1 MPIMTII
8 VSKDSSKFKKIE
20 SANFALEVN
29 LQEKIHEGEIMK
41 KIKLGPDEDLTLLT
55 LAREFSTTSGPIDV
69 IAIDTEGDIYIIE
82 TKLKKNSD
90 RREILAQIIDYA
102 GAMWDEF
109 RDFNKFE
116 EKLKDNP
123 SFSAKS
129 LSELI
134 RNSDFEIK
142 SDLDIDDIIEKMK
155 QNFERGEFK
164 FVTVW
169 DKLESKLI
177 NAIDYLNEKSKLTV
191 YAVTFDYYKD
201 DGLEILIPSVYGR
214 ESEKRSVVKGKR
226 PKWTIDTI
234 HEEFKKNLSAKEYS
248 AFEKLEQFLNENADY
263 IKLGSGAHGSIGPV
277 FKKLCPVTAN
287 PRSFL
292 TLDGEGKM
300 TINYAWLKDEYRKN
314 IAEKFSENPDLKIDI
329 DGNSVIETVKG
340 VEVYPKYSRDQWS
353 SNIDTIIDVIREFL

>member
-1 MPIMTII
+1 MGII
-8 VSKDSSKFKKIE
+8 ASKDGGKFKKIE
-20 SANFALEVN
+20 STGFALEN
-29 LQEKIHEGEIMK
+29 KLQKLIHEDEIMK

-55 LAREFSTTSGPIDV
+55 LAREFSTTSGPVDV

-134 RNSDFEIK
+134 RNSDFEIR
-142 SDLDIDDIIEKMK
+142 SDLDIDKIIEKIK
-155 QNFERGEFK
+155 QNFEHGNFK

-169 DKLESKLI
+169 NKLESKLT
-177 NAIDYLNEKSKLTV
+177 NAINYLNEKAHLTV
-191 YAVTFDYYKD
+191 YAVTFEYYKD
-201 DGLEILIPSVYGR
+201 AGLEILIPSVYGR
-214 ESEKRSVVKGKR
+214 EAEKRSVVKGKR
-226 PKWTIDTI
+226 MKWTIDTI
-234 HEEFKKNLSAKEYS
+234 HEEFKKNLSSNEYS
-248 AFEKLEQFLNENADY
+248 AFEKLEQFLNENADEPLK
-263 IKLGSGAHGSIGPV
+263 IGTGAHGSIGPV
-277 FKKLCPVTAN
+277 FKKLCPDEF

-292 TLDGEGKM
+292 TLYGDGQM
-300 TINYAWLKDEYRKN
+300 VINYAWLKAEYRNK
-314 IAEKFSENPDLKIDI
+314 IAEKFSENPDLKIDFNA
-329 DGNSVIETVKG
+329 DLAKA
-340 VEVYPKYSRDQWS
+340 YPRYTRDQWS
-353 SNIDTIIDVIREFL
+353 QNIDNIISVMRDFL

>member
-1 MPIMTII
+1 MGII
-8 VSKDSSKFKKIE
+8 ASKDGGKFKKIE
-20 SANFALEVN
+20 STNFALEEK
-29 LQEKIHEGEIMK
+29 LQKLIHEDEIMK

-55 LAREFSTTSGPIDV
+55 LAREFSTTSGPADV
-69 IAIDTEGDIYIIE
+69 IAIDTEGNIYIIE

-134 RNSDFEIK
+134 RNSDFEIR
-142 SDLDIDDIIEKMK
+142 SDLDIDKIIEKIK
-155 QNFERGEFK
+155 QNFEHGSFK

-177 NAIDYLNEKSKLTV
+177 NAIRYLNEKSHLTV
-191 YAVTFDYYKD
+191 YAVTFEYYKD
-201 DGLEILIPSVYGR
+201 AGLEILIPSVYGR
-214 ESEKRSVVKGKR
+214 EAEKRSVVEGKR
-226 PKWTIDTI
+226 MKWTIDTI
-234 HEEFKKNLSAKEYS
+234 HEEFKKNLTSNEYS
-248 AFEKLEQFLNENADY
+248 AFEKLEQFLNENAY
-263 IKLGSGAHGSIGPV
+263 EIRIGSGAHGSIGPV
-277 FKKLCPVTAN
+277 FKKLCPDDE

-292 TLDGEGKM
+292 TLYGDGQM
-300 TINYAWLKDEYRKN
+300 VINYAWLKAEYRN
-314 IAEKFSENPDLKIDI
+314 EIAKKFSENPDLKIDFNA
-329 DGNSVIETVKG
+329 DLAKA
-340 VEVYPKYSRDQWS
+340 YPRYTRDQWS
-353 SNIDTIIDVIREFL
+353 QNIDNIISVIRVFL

>member
-1 MPIMTII
+1 MGII
-8 VSKDSSKFKKIE
+8 ASKDGGKFKKIE
-20 SANFALEVN
+20 STDFALEEK
-29 LQEKIHEGEIMK
+29 LQKLIHEDEIMK

-55 LAREFSTTSGPIDV
+55 LAREFSTTSGSADV
-69 IAIDTEGDIYIIE
+69 IAIDTEGNIYIIE

-134 RNSDFEIK
+134 RNSDFEIR
-142 SDLDIDDIIEKMK
+142 SDLDIDKIIEKIK
-155 QNFERGEFK
+155 QRLEHGSFK

-177 NAIDYLNEKSKLTV
+177 NAIRYLNEKSHLTV
-191 YAVTFDYYKD
+191 YAVTFEYYKD
-201 DGLEILIPSVYGR
+201 AGLEILIPSVYGR
-214 ESEKRSVVKGKR
+214 EAEKRSVVKGKR
-226 PKWTIDTI
+226 MKWTIDTI
-234 HEEFKKNLSAKEYS
+234 HEEFKKNLSSNEYS
-248 AFEKLEQFLNENADY
+248 AFEKLEQFLNENADEPLK
-263 IKLGSGAHGSIGPV
+263 IGTGAHGSIGPV
-277 FKKLCPVTAN
+277 FKKLCPDKF

-292 TLDGEGKM
+292 TLYGDGQM
-300 TINYAWLKDEYRKN
+300 VINYAWLKAECRNK
-314 IAEKFSENPDLKIDI
+314 IAEKFSENPDLKIDFNA
-329 DGNSVIETVKG
+329 DLAKA
-340 VEVYPKYSRDQWS
+340 YPRYTRDQWS
-353 SNIDTIIDVIREFL
+353 QNIDNIISVIRDFL

>member
-1 MPIMTII
+1 MTII

-134 RNSDFEIK
+134 RNSDFEIR
-142 SDLDIDDIIEKMK
+142 SDLDIDKIIEKIK
-155 QNFERGEFK
+155 QNFEHGSFK

-169 DKLESKLI
+169 DKLESKLT
-177 NAIDYLNEKSKLTV
+177 NAIRYLNEKSHLTV
-191 YAVTFDYYKD
+191 YAVTFEYYKD
-201 DGLEILIPSVYGR
+201 AGLEILIPSVYGR
-214 ESEKRSVVKGKR
+214 EAEKRSVVKGKR
-226 PKWTIDTI
+226 MKWTIDTI
-234 HEEFKKNLSAKEYS
+234 HEEFKKNLSSNEYS
-248 AFEKLEQFLNENADY
+248 AFEKLEQFLNENADEPLK
-263 IKLGSGAHGSIGPV
+263 IGTGAHGSIGPV
-277 FKKLCPVTAN
+277 FKKLCPDEF

-292 TLDGEGKM
+292 TLYGDGQM
-300 TINYAWLKDEYRKN
+300 VINYAWLKAEYRNK
-314 IAEKFSENPDLKIDI
+314 IAEKFSENPDLKIDFNA
-329 DGNSVIETVKG
+329 DLAKA
-340 VEVYPKYSRDQWS
+340 YPRYTRDQWS
-353 SNIDTIIDVIREFL
+353 QNIDNIISVMRDFL

>member
-1 MPIMTII
+1 MHIMTII
-8 VSKDSSKFKKIE
+8 ASKDGKKFEKIE
-20 SANFALEVN
+20 SSDFALEDK
-29 LQEKIHEGEIMK
+29 LQELVHEDEIMK

-55 LAREFSTTSGPIDV
+55 LAREFESGSGPIDV
-69 IAIDTEGDIYIIE
+69 IAIDAEGKIYIIE
-82 TKLKKNSD
+82 TKLGKNPD

-102 GAMWDEF
+102 GAMWDKF
-109 RDFNKFE
+109 KDFNKFE
-116 EKLKDNP
+116 EELKKRTG
-123 SFSAKS
+123 KS

-134 RNSDFEIK
+134 RNSDFEIR
-142 SDLDIDDIIEKMK
+142 SDLDINEIRENIK
-155 QNFERGEFK
+155 QNFEHGRFK

-177 NAIDYLNEKSKLTV
+177 NTINYLNEKTEITV
-191 YAVTFDYYKD
+191 FAVTFEYYKD
-201 DGLEILIPSVYGR
+201 DGLEILIPSVHGH
-214 ESEKRSVVKGKR
+214 EAEKRSIVKGKR
-226 PKWTIDTI
+226 TKWTIDTI

-248 AFEKLEQFLNENADY
+248 AFEKLYEFLDENTDE
-263 IKLGSGAHGSIGPV
+263 IRKGSGAHGSIGPI
-277 FKKLCPVTAN
+277 FKKLCPPTIN

>member
-1 MPIMTII
+1 MHIMTII
-8 VSKDSSKFKKIE
+8 ASKDGKKFEKIE
-20 SANFALEVN
+20 SSDFALEDK
-29 LQEKIHEGEIMK
+29 LQELVHEDEIMK

-55 LAREFSTTSGPIDV
+55 LAREFESGSGPIDV
-69 IAIDTEGDIYIIE
+69 IAIDAEGKIYIIE
-82 TKLKKNSD
+82 TKLGKNPD

-102 GAMWDEF
+102 GAMWDKF
-109 RDFNKFE
+109 KDFNKFE
-116 EKLKDNP
+116 EELKKRTG
-123 SFSAKS
+123 KS

-134 RNSDFEIK
+134 RNSDFEIR
-142 SDLDIDDIIEKMK
+142 SDLDINEIRENIK
-155 QNFERGEFK
+155 QNFEHGRFK

-177 NAIDYLNEKSKLTV
+177 NTINYLNEKTEITV
-191 YAVTFDYYKD
+191 FAVTFKYYKD
-201 DGLEILIPSVYGR
+201 DGLEILIPSVHGH
-214 ESEKRSVVKGKR
+214 EAEKRSIVKGKR
-226 PKWTIDTI
+226 TKWTIDTI

-248 AFEKLEQFLNENADY
+248 AFEKLERFLNENADY

-314 IAEKFSENPDLKIDI
+314 IAEKFSENPDLKIDVN
-329 DGNSVIETVKG
+329 GNSVIEMATE
-340 VEVYPKYSRDQWS
+340 VEAYPKYSRDQWS

>member
-1 MPIMTII
+1 MTII
-8 VSKDSSKFKKIE
+8 ASKDGKKFEKIE
-20 SANFALEVN
+20 STDFALEEK
-29 LQEKIHEGEIMK
+29 LQKLIHEDEIMK

-55 LAREFSTTSGPIDV
+55 LAREFSTTSGPADV
-69 IAIDTEGDIYIIE
+69 IAIDTEGNIYIIE

-116 EKLKDNP
+116 EKLKDNT

-169 DKLESKLI
+169 DKRESKLT
-177 NAIDYLNEKSKLTV
+177 NAINYLNEKSKLTV

-248 AFEKLEQFLNENADY
+248 AFEKLYEFLDENKDEMKIGTA
-263 IKLGSGAHGSIGPV
+263 KLGSIGPV
-277 FKKLCPVTAN
+277 FKKLCPEES

-292 TLDGEGKM
+292 TFYGKGLIE
-300 TINYAWLKDEYRKN
+300 INYPWLKPEYRKN
-314 IAEKFSENPDLKIDI
+314 IAEKFSENPDLKIDVN
-329 DGNSVIETVKG
+329 GNSVIEMATE
-340 VEVYPKYSRDQWS
+340 VEAYPKYSRDQWS

>member
-1 MPIMTII
+1 MTII

-69 IAIDTEGDIYIIE
+69 IAIGTEGDIYIIE

-116 EKLKDNP
+116 EKLKDNT

-169 DKLESKLI
+169 DKRESKLT
-177 NAIDYLNEKSKLTV
+177 NAINYLNEKSKLTV

-226 PKWTIDTI
+226 SKWTIDTI
-234 HEEFKKNLSAKEYS
+234 REEFEKNLSAKEYS
-248 AFEKLEQFLNENADY
+248 AFEKLYEFLDENTDE
-263 IKLGSGAHGSIGPV
+263 IRKGTGAHGSIGPV
-277 FKKLCPVTAN
+277 FKKLCPDEF

-292 TLDGEGKM
+292 TLYGDGKM

-314 IAEKFSENPDLKIDI
+314 IAEKFSENPDLKIDFNE
-329 DGNSVIETVKG
+329 DLSTA
-340 VEVYPKYSRDQWS
+340 YPRYNRDQWS
-353 SNIDTIIDVIREFL
+353 NNIDSIIDTIRKFL